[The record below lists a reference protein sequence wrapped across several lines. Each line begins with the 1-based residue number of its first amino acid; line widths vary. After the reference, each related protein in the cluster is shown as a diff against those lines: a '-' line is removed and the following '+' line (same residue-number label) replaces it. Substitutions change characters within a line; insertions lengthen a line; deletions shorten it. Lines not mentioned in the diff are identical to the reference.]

1 MKLTDALR
9 KWLEEN
15 EKGEKGA
22 EDSAYE
28 KALAGAMVDGTLSP
42 EQYIELAKDPDSDKA
57 GAIGDKL
64 DAILKGQQDLGDR
77 VSKLENPEEGK
88 ETPPE
93 GKKEAG
99 GEKPTKAP
107 KMGEEKGGAVGES
120 YFEKVFASGSPDPVD
135 YDPKASS
142 TIRTIGAEE
151 RYDSTKRRATFP
163 MKTAKNRPHP
173 FGGQPAFEGGR
184 DGQRALYEPSELD
197 KAVAGAYA
205 KWCVWSQTGGR
216 NIPREIRMTDHDRGL
231 IQFAME
237 KLPWG
242 GVLHGVGSEDSNAI
256 ALKNQRLTPANIK
269 ALIDDST
276 SGGIE
281 AAPIVFDD
289 QAILVPLLHSEVFN
303 RVNVV
308 NINRGRRIEGTSFG
322 TVTLTSGGADAS
334 AIPLFNTASF
344 ISAFDTS
351 IFVVNG
357 SIEIGLDFMSDSPLD
372 IGGIV
377 TQQYGEVMLQWLD
390 EQCCIGDGTTEP
402 EGVFNATGT
411 TTVNAD
417 NGAGGPPTVGDYET
431 LLFGISKAY
440 KRGAAPNR
448 ITFVGTE
455 TSYSRA
461 RGIAVGGADQRRVFG
476 MTHEDYMLLNHPYAL
491 NEQLTNRQQ
500 GFVNWA
506 RYRMYRRLGLT
517 IKVTTE
523 GKELVRNN
531 LMLMTARAR
540 FGGQLEDGGAAAIC
554 TDAQS

>member
-1 MKLTDALR
+1 MKLTPALK
-9 KWLEEN
+9 KWLEDN
-15 EKGEKGA
+15 EKVEQGA
-22 EDSAYE
+22 EDEAYS
-28 KALAGAMVDGTLSP
+28 KALATAMMDGSLP
-42 EQYIELAKDPDSDKA
+42 GEKYVELAKDPDADKA
-57 GAIGDKL
+57 GQIQDMLKQVL
-64 DAILKGQQDLGDR
+64 DGQQTLGER
-77 VSKLENPEEGK
+77 VALLEKPAEKEEK
-88 ETPPE
+88 P
-93 GKKEAG
+93 KKKG
-99 GEKPTKAP
+99 GDEQPTKAP
-107 KMGEEKGGAVGES
+107 KMGEEKEPAESS
-120 YFEKVFASGSPDPVD
+120 YFEKVFAAGSPDPVE
-135 YDPKASS
+135 YDPKTTS
-142 TIRTIGAEE
+142 TVRVIGAEE
-151 RYDSTKRRATFP
+151 RYDSTRRRATYP
-163 MKTAKNRPHP
+163 MKTLHNRPHP
-173 FGGQPAFEGGR
+173 MGGQPVSEGGR
-184 DGQRALYEPSELD
+184 DGQRAIDEASDRD
-197 KAVAGAYA
+197 KAVAGAYV
-205 KWCVWSQTGGR
+205 KWCIWSQTGGR
-216 NIPREIRMTDHDRGL
+216 NIPRELRMTDHDRGL
-231 IQFAME
+231 IQWAME

-242 GVLHGVGSEDSNAI
+242 GVLNGVGSEDSNAI
-256 ALKNQRLTPANIK
+256 ALKNERLTPRHMK

-289 QAILVPLLHSEVFN
+289 QAILVPLLFGEVYP
-303 RVNVV
+303 RVNTV

-357 SIEIGLDFMSDSPLD
+357 AIEIGMDFVSDSPLD

-417 NGAGGPPTVGDYET
+417 NGAAGAPTVGDYET

-440 KRGAAPNR
+440 KRGTAANR
-448 ITFVGTE
+448 ITFIATE

-476 MTHEDYMLLNHPYAL
+476 MTHEDYMLLNHPYAI

-500 GFVNWA
+500 GFVNWS

-554 TDAQS
+554 ADAQS